1 MPRARFQNTAFRS
14 AFIKKILFNVNFNHI
29 TSVLWEEKQ
38 KRSAY
43 IYRLNTKIDLIMLCS
58 SGFELYSRWV
68 PLCEF
73 ECYSR
78 S

>member
-38 KRSAY
+38 KRLAWELGL
-43 IYRLNTKIDLIMLCS
+43 LNS
-58 SGFELYSRWV
+58 SWEAKQQNLRVYV
-68 PLCEF
+68 
-73 ECYSR
+73 
-78 S
+78 